1 MKKLKNPLVSLLW
14 ESEESYREW
23 RERLYTGDK
32 GYIDDLNLKAVYEE
46 IFRVGRFEERYGF
59 EEVFLH
65 PCAEA
70 STVLFRQRIMRQLYR
85 DDALCETALAF
96 VSCVSEA
103 QKNLERVSAIK
114 DAIRKKTFA
123 LQARRDFLVKLETIQ
138 KETAERVREETAL
151 AEGSRRLAAYVSDDR
166 TILEREELDDFL
178 SALEQDV
185 PRHLVLNKNAGQ
197 KCRDVVIDPEG
208 KGEKDYTDKLM
219 SGAEPFLGEYDFK
232 IRVYQNTDISCL
244 DKKIQNYIFNRRPEL
259 IHDLEALYEKYGE
272 FEISRFVQAAGEL
285 VFYLSCIRFV
295 REYER
300 TGYFFCMPEFSA
312 SDFSVE
318 DNSGEF
324 RRRAM
329 DVEVRDAYDM
339 ALGINMYRGGKECRV
354 VPNDYGFSE
363 NRRFFILTGANQGGK
378 TTFLRSVGLIQC
390 MAQTGMFVP
399 CRKARLCMVGQVH
412 THFGK
417 EEERGAAVGRFEQ
430 ELQRMGKILESL
442 KDGDMVLLNETFT
455 STQRTA
461 AVTLL
466 KRLLLELDRRKCLGG
481 LVTHFYEIS
490 DLLKKEGIF
499 NLTTWPPEDGERNFR
514 IREDEGCRYSYARDI
529 AVKCG
534 ATYEKLMEK
543 MMGKMG

>member
-1 MKKLKNPLVSLLW
+1 MKKLKIPLISLLW

-23 RERLYTGDK
+23 RERLHTGNK

-85 DDALCETALAF
+85 DDALCGTALAF

-103 QKNLERVSAIK
+103 QKNLERVSGIK

-123 LQARRDFLVKLETIQ
+123 LQSRRDFLVKLEKIQ
-138 KETAERVREETAL
+138 KETAERVREDTAL
-151 AEGSRRLAAYVSDDR
+151 AEGSRRLAAYVSDVR

-178 SALEQDV
+178 SALEQNV

-208 KGEKDYTDKLM
+208 KGELDYTDRLM
-219 SGAEPFLGEYDFK
+219 SCAELFLGEYDFK

-244 DKKIQNYIFNRRPEL
+244 DKRIQNYIFNRCPEL
-259 IHDLEALYEKYGE
+259 LRDLEALYEKYGE
-272 FEISRFVQAAGEL
+272 CEISWFVQAAGEL

-300 TGYFFCMPEFSA
+300 NGYFFCMPEFPA
-312 SDFSVE
+312 SDFTVE
-318 DNSGEF
+318 DNPGAS
-324 RRRAM
+324 RRRAV

-339 ALGINMYRGGKECRV
+339 ALGINMYRSKKECRI

-412 THFGK
+412 THFGR
-417 EEERGAAVGRFEQ
+417 EEERGASVGRFEQ
-430 ELQRMGKILESL
+430 ELQSTREILESL

-466 KRLLLELDRRKCLGG
+466 KRLLLELDRRKCQGG

-499 NLTTWPPEDGERNFR
+499 NLTTLPPEDGERNFR

-534 ATYEKLMEK
+534 ATYEKLTEK